1 MSIRS
6 TVKAII
12 LHKNKILLNKCY
24 DKYNGEYFTLPGG
37 GQNMY
42 ETLQETLVREC
53 IEETGYSVIPI
64 RFAALCEE
72 ICDNIEFREKY
83 PEYVHKVIHIFI
95 CHLSSEAFK
104 QPIEQDSMQIAC
116 EWISIDQLKDISI
129 LPKAVNDNLQV
140 LIGCDTPLFLG
151 SEHILY
157 NHG

>member
-12 LHKNKILLNKCY
+12 LHKNKILFNKCY
-24 DKYNGEYFTLPGG
+24 DKYNGEYYTLPGG
-37 GQNMY
+37 GQNTF

-104 QPIEQDSMQIAC
+104 QPTEQDSMQIAC
-116 EWISIDQLKDISI
+116 EWINVDQLKDIRI
-129 LPKAVNDNLQV
+129 LPKAVNDNIQA

-151 SEHILY
+151 SEHIQY